1 MENFSLNRS
10 ERVKKKNDFEKVYS
24 SGKVLYSSE
33 LLIKS
38 IYTINLNENFLGV
51 KIGVAVSKKAGKA
64 VWRNRIKRL
73 IKESYRLNK
82 VSIVEKASKNNVGVM
97 IIFSPNRLSELRNK
111 KIFLK
116 DIKEKVVELI
126 NKIEQQIWQVILYNR
141 TSRNKASLIFSAQ
154 IKFNLNTQ
162 NIRVL

>member
-51 KIGVAVSKKAGKA
+51 KIGVAVSKKAGNA

-126 NKIEQQIWQVILYNR
+126 NKIEQQIWQVNLYNR